1 MRRRAAT
8 LLLACVACAQ
18 PEPSTPP
25 AIVRTAESLRAVSTE
40 LRVGTAA
47 FTAEVEAW
55 RSFQPLVGAAGD
67 PLIAVVRVR
76 GGGEGGVPGALAAD
90 TVWLVRGAEVVT
102 GVAREEQPREGD
114 AHTVEFVVR
123 DGPRWAPGDSIDVI
137 VALTGLDATT
147 HLVRAP
153 RVTIARVD

>member
-40 LRVGTAA
+40 LRVGTTT

-76 GGGEGGVPGALAAD
+76 GDGGIPGALTAD
-90 TVWLVRGAEVVT
+90 TVWLVRGAEVVAL
-102 GVAREEQPREGD
+102 VAREEQPRGGE
-114 AHTVEFVVR
+114 ARTVEFVVR
-123 DGPRWAPGDSIDVI
+123 DGPRWTPGDSIDVI